1 MRERVPPLFPAVL
14 GTVAAWREVNGKERY
29 KRALNWNEQL
39 KRRRRARFPRPRA
52 ELSSP
57 GSLPLSFGEEFPPHF
72 VKGFEKSQLQPTFS
86 PERLSAPPDWKAE
99 GELASDRT
107 PSADLWE
114 KVGDHESGEGILQ
127 GSFLWHV
134 DFFALRW
141 DTGLSYRGER
151 DILPPSSAC
160 LLWQQIQPLYLRI

>member
-1 MRERVPPLFPAVL
+1 M
-14 GTVAAWREVNGKERY
+14 NGKERY

-39 KRRRRARFPRPRA
+39 KRRRRARFSRPRA
-52 ELSSP
+52 EQSSP
-57 GSLPLSFGEEFPPHF
+57 GSPPLSFGEEFPLI
-72 VKGFEKSQLQPTFS
+72 SLRALRRANCS
-86 PERLSAPPDWKAE
+86 PPSLFFAPPDWKAE

-114 KVGDHESGEGILQ
+114 KIGDHESGEGILQ
-127 GSFLWHV
+127 RSFLWHV

-151 DILPPSSAC
+151 DVLPPSSAC